1 MVTKQTTTLSTKT
14 LSLSEKEA
22 IIAKKVA
29 EFEWP
34 KGKVFFYIDGGGT
47 TRTLR
52 DMWASDKPAHAI
64 KTGVEGFGMDAKTV
78 IDICTGKMMV
88 IGDSRIDSYP
98 GGLEG
103 VEDDGRFEDSPIS
116 VEDMVARLEDIF
128 LSNTA
133 RANAAQRDYDILL
146 GLPTRDGHEARGPF
160 KKGKGR
166 GGDSKLKVIE
176 GCKEKAKE
184 ALEGLSILY
193 PLVGKSMAD
202 LPMDKMPVYPS
213 DMEDKY
219 AEREWDKFEMA
230 NKTRAGIKD
239 DRSDM
244 PSSVSATPEVGHKG
258 TREFLES
265 YADPRDRK
273 RMADKFKLLTDE
285 QLDSILD
292 DLNAGN
298 WAECERAL
306 NVMTRWPAATEADLP
321 SIGSAWITPEG
332 EIFGGRAYAFIHH
345 NILHS
350 LHEGDYFKDL
360 PYGGDEEQVEFNG
373 WIKLSGGHGFMMWNH
388 KRGHSTITESQ
399 KDAIID
405 LCLAQGLASFE
416 WNGGSIELKEFV
428 NASCDDIM
436 NRF

>member
-1 MVTKQTTTLSTKT
+1 MVTKQTTAMKTKT

-29 EFEWP
+29 AFKWP

-52 DMWASDKPAHAI
+52 DMWASDKPANAI

-128 LSNTA
+128 LNNTA

-166 GGDSKLKVIE
+166 GGDSKLKVIK
-176 GCKEKAKE
+176 GCRERAME
-184 ALEGLSILY
+184 ALGGLSSLY

-202 LPMDKMPVYPS
+202 LPIDKMPVYPS
-213 DMEDKY
+213 DMEGKY

-230 NKTRAGIKD
+230 NKTRSGIKD
-239 DRSDM
+239 DKSDK
-244 PSSVSATPEVGHKG
+244 PSIAPVTSEVGHKG

-265 YADPRDRK
+265 YADPFDRK

-306 NVMTRWPAATEADLP
+306 NVMTQWQAATDAELP
-321 SIGSAWITPEG
+321 KIGSAWITPKG
-332 EIFGGRAYAFIHH
+332 EIFGGQAYAFIHH
-345 NILHS
+345 SILHS

-360 PYGGDEEQVEFNG
+360 SYGGDEEQVEFNG
-373 WIKLSGGHGFMMWNH
+373 WVKLSGDHGFMMWNH
-388 KRGHSTITESQ
+388 KRGHSVITEAQ
-399 KDAIID
+399 KEAIID
-405 LCLAQGLASFE
+405 LCLAQDLDSLK
-416 WNGGSIELKEFV
+416 WNGDTIELKEFV
-428 NASCDDIM
+428 NKSCDDIM
-436 NRF
+436 NMF